1 MYYPGLTAP
10 GPIVPPLRRAV
21 YSCFKQKLESPGDIT
36 VLLREWSSRGS
47 GQLDPLFELVYPQ
60 LKQIAHSLFRNERPE
75 SILQPTVLVNELYL
89 KLLSQHSLRME
100 DRKHF
105 FSLAARLMRRV
116 LVDQAR
122 SEGRQKRDPG
132 MVVPLHDDLAWIDA
146 TSPAMLDLD
155 QALDELERIDIRK
168 CRMLELRCFLGF
180 TADETAELI
189 GSSKSTVDR
198 DLKFVRSWLYSRL
211 EASNA

>member
-1 MYYPGLTAP
+1 MLQAR
-10 GPIVPPLRRAV
+10 LD
-21 YSCFKQKLESPGDIT
+21 SPGDIT

-60 LKQIAHSLFRNERPE
+60 LKQIAHSLFRNERPQ

-89 KLLSQHSLRME
+89 KLLNQHSLHIE

-105 FSLAARLMRRV
+105 FSLAARLMRRL

-122 SEGRQKRDPG
+122 SDGRQKRDPG
-132 MVVPLHDDLAWIDA
+132 LSVPLHEDLAWIDA

-155 QALDELERIDIRK
+155 LALDELERIDIRK

-180 TADETAELI
+180 TAEETAELI
-189 GSSKSTVDR
+189 GASKATVDR
-198 DLKFVRSWLYSRL
+198 DLRFVRSWLYSRL
-211 EASNA
+211 ESPHA